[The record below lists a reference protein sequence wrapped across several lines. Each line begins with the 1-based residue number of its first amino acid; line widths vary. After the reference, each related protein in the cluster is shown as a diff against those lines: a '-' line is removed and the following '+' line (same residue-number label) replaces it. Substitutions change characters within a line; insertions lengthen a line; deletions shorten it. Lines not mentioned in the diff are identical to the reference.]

1 MSLAGQRVDPRRYT
15 VVPRCLIF
23 GVAGERILLLH
34 LPAERGPWGGLYNG
48 IGGHVEAGED
58 PRSAARR
65 EFREETG
72 LSPLAMVL
80 AGVVLISTGTSP
92 GIGLYVFVAG
102 VGGGTVTTSQEG
114 TPTWVTREEVGRLPL
129 VADLPTLLPRALA
142 VLEGEPPF
150 CAVYRYD
157 DQGRLSIAFGEQETP
172 G

>member
-15 VVPRCLIF
+15 VLPRCLIF
-23 GVAGERILLLH
+23 GVDGDRILLLH

-65 EFREETG
+65 EFHEETG
-72 LSPLAMVL
+72 LAALALIL
-80 AGVVLISTGTSP
+80 AGVVMIATGSAP
-92 GIGLYVFVAG
+92 GIGLYVFVAR
-102 VGGGTVTTSQEG
+102 VGGGTVTASHEG
-114 TPTWVTREEVGRLPL
+114 QPTWVARDEVGRLPL

-150 CAVYRYD
+150 SAVYRYD
-157 DQGRLSIAFGEQETP
+157 EEGRLSISFGEQESP